1 MGGCKD
7 MWGDVPKGW
16 EIVGVLMDNLNST
29 NQLRVALRSCCC
41 LSFIAKYARY
51 RG

>member
-7 MWGDVPKGW
+7 MWGDVPEGW

-29 NQLRVALRSCCC
+29 NGPKRPDFSG
-41 LSFIAKYARY
+41 IAAE
-51 RG
+51 GSLN